1 MFARSKVIRKNLYQI
16 RKQSMMHSLQA
27 TEKTRK
33 QLEAKVPAHPEVRSV
48 IHNLCLYLS
57 RHAQNSHPKLAILDR
72 KKGVFETRVHQLRRL
87 FLNDVQ
93 KLAELDE
100 QRITDIEI
108 GASREYDGLS
118 LCIVL
123 SDNRNEDETRGTYT
137 PVKESDYIP
146 FDVHPDLSALAD
158 KNDRDKALRVVRLV
172 CNMYTRMPL
181 ISMEISHQTESE
193 YELTFYNTPTVSKAF
208 VDYFMS
214 RFDHIVNNVCFSR
227 DAKTTPQDRGL
238 MLSITLNKTN
248 AQKRTAYSAK
258 RPIANVASSEYNNE
272 KRAKQ

>member
-1 MFARSKVIRKNLYQI
+1 MI
-16 RKQSMMHSLQA
+16 HSLHA
-27 TEKTRK
+27 TKKTLE
-33 QLEAKVPAHPEVRSV
+33 QLEAKVPAHPEIRSV
-48 IHNLCLYLS
+48 IHNVCLYLS
-57 RHAQNSHPKLAILDR
+57 KHAQNSHPKLAILDR
-72 KKGVFETRVHQLRRL
+72 NKGVFETRVHQLRRL

-108 GASREYDGLS
+108 GASREHDGIS
-118 LCIVL
+118 LCVVL
-123 SDNRNEDETRGTYT
+123 SEHHSGDKAWGSYT

-146 FDVHPDLSALAD
+146 FDAQPDLSALGD
-158 KNDRDKALRVVRLV
+158 KNDREKALRVIRLV

-181 ISMEISHQTESE
+181 VSMEISYQTESE

-227 DAKTTPQDRGL
+227 DSKTTPHDRGL
-238 MLSITLNKTN
+238 MLSVVLNKTN
-248 AQKRTAYSAK
+248 AQKRTSYSTK
-258 RPIANVASSEYNNE
+258 RPMPNLVSEYNNE
-272 KRAKQ
+272 KRTKQ